1 MQLYGTVAGI
11 GIEAGAD
18 RYAYRQGLFVLAQ
31 SGETV
36 AILNDEEFQPRA
48 W

>member
-1 MQLYGTVAGI
+1 YGAVAGI
-11 GIEAGAD
+11 EIEEGAD
-18 RYAYRQGLFVLAQ
+18 KYAYRQGLFVLAQ

-36 AILNDEEFQPRA
+36 NILNDEQFNPQA